1 MLQRIKSKVKSIF
14 GAKNI
19 NPQKERDEYI
29 NPQKISFSQSGEDL
43 IVDYIFKVRGLDTFS
58 YLDIGAN
65 HPSYINNTYA
75 FYLKGCWGV
84 NIEPN
89 PKMIEKFKALRP
101 KDISIEA
108 GASIENGEL
117 IYYQMETPELNT
129 FSKEHAEYMV
139 ERGHTI
145 IREMSIP
152 VYTINHIIEHNFKGL
167 TPNVIFID
175 AEGMDLVLLK
185 SIDFDRFKPEVLCV
199 ESVTYETN
207 GRGVKDT
214 ELIEYISG
222 KDYMMYAD
230 TNINSIF
237 VRKDFWL
244 V

>member
-1 MLQRIKSKVKSIF
+1 MLQRIKNRVKSIL
-14 GAKNI
+14 GLKNN
-19 NPQKERDEYI
+19 NPQNEREEYL

-75 FYLKGCWGV
+75 FYLKGCRGV

-108 GASIENGEL
+108 GAAKENGEL

-129 FSKEHAEYMV
+129 FSKEHAGYMV

-145 IREMSIP
+145 IRE
-152 VYTINHIIEHNFKGL
+152 
-167 TPNVIFID
+167 ID
-175 AEGMDLVLLK
+175 
-185 SIDFDRFKPEVLCV
+185 
-199 ESVTYETN
+199 Y
-207 GRGVKDT
+207 
-214 ELIEYISG
+214 
-222 KDYMMYAD
+222 
-230 TNINSIF
+230 
-237 VRKDFWL
+237 
-244 V
+244 